1 MFSAAYRKWEIRL
14 EGAGRGYKIVDWK
27 KQIKESQRH
36 RLMKD
41 EFANTN
47 CHKQRI

>member
-27 KQIKESQRH
+27 KQIKGVPEVSI
-36 RLMKD
+36 D
-41 EFANTN
+41 E
-47 CHKQRI
+47 R